1 MKRERIENFEI
12 IKRKNENEREKFNF
26 NDYFKK

>member
-1 MKRERIENFEI
+1 MKREMIENFEI